1 MIFEKMLFQSMLA
14 NRTVLF
20 KSERTIHTLY
30 ILGYFVYRFEML
42 SECVLVTKFQFA
54 EFAVVDDFFF
64 GKMNW
69 LFVLSKRLFCVEFSL
84 SKFSGIFIHYLCMKF
99 ANMKSFLF
107 SIVKVY
113 ISFFSM
119 QFMGILIVIIQSK
132 FRFKYFKTLTT
143 FPIYFFMALLSVVI
157 QCPSCIEV
165 FIIALF
171 SRVLIM

>member
-1 MIFEKMLFQSMLA
+1 
-14 NRTVLF
+14 
-20 KSERTIHTLY
+20 
-30 ILGYFVYRFEML
+30 
-42 SECVLVTKFQFA
+42 
-54 EFAVVDDFFF
+54 
-64 GKMNW
+64 
-69 LFVLSKRLFCVEFSL
+69 
-84 SKFSGIFIHYLCMKF
+84 
-99 ANMKSFLF
+99 
-107 SIVKVY
+107 
-113 ISFFSM
+113 M